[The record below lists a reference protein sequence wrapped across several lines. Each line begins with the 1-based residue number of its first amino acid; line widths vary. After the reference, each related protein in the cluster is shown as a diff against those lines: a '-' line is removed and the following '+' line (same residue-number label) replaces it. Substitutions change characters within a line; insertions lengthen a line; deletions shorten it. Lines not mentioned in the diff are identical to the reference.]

1 MAGSRQGVLI
11 TFEGCDGGGKT
22 TQLRLLAERL
32 KQTKRAFLK
41 LREPGG
47 TDIGEVV
54 RSILLQKKHSAL
66 CAETELLLFEAA
78 RAQLVHEIICPAL
91 HEGKI
96 VLCDRFM
103 DSTTAYQ
110 GFGRHLSSE
119 AIKVMNAFATGGV
132 FPNMTFLLDVSQEV
146 SRQRVL
152 QRTFGGLDRM
162 EDEEQAFGV
171 RVREG
176 YLRLA
181 EAHPERIVVVDA
193 CHDEQKIADFIWGK
207 VQKAFLADE

>member
-1 MAGSRQGVLI
+1 MTYSHRGVLI

-22 TQLRLLAERL
+22 TQLRLLAERF
-32 KQTKRAFLK
+32 KQIKRAFLA

-47 TDIGEVV
+47 TDVGEMV
-54 RSILLQKKHSAL
+54 RSILLQKKHSSL
-66 CAETELLLFEAA
+66 CAEAELLLFEAA
-78 RAQLVHEIICPAL
+78 RAQLVHEVIRPAL
-91 HEGKI
+91 DEGKI

-110 GFGRHLSSE
+110 GSGRHLSLK
-119 AIKVMNAFATGGV
+119 AIDVMNAFATGDV
-132 FPNMTFLLDVSQEV
+132 CPNMTFLLDVPSEV

-152 QRTFGGLDRM
+152 QRTFNDLDRI
-162 EDEEQAFGV
+162 EGEELNFYE

-181 EAHPERIVVVDA
+181 ETYPDRIVVVDA
-193 CHDEQKIADFIWGK
+193 CRDKELIADFIWEK
-207 VQKAFLADE
+207 VQRILANG

>member
-1 MAGSRQGVLI
+1 MTHPHRGILI

-22 TQLRLLAERL
+22 TQLQLLAERL
-32 KQTKRAFLK
+32 KQTKQAFLA

-47 TDIGEVV
+47 TDVGEVM
-54 RSILLQKKHSAL
+54 RSILLQKKHASL
-66 CAETELLLFEAA
+66 CSEAELLLFEAA
-78 RAQLVHEIICPAL
+78 RAQLVHEVIRPAL
-91 HEGKI
+91 DEGKI

-110 GFGRHLSSE
+110 GAGRHLSLE
-119 AIKVMNAFATGGV
+119 AIDVMNAFATGDV
-132 FPNMTFLLDVSQEV
+132 CPNMTFLLDVPPKV

-152 QRTFGGLDRM
+152 QRTFSYLDRI
-162 EDEEQAFGV
+162 EGEELNFYE

-181 EAHPERIVVVDA
+181 ETYPDRIVVVDA
-193 CHDEQKIADFIWGK
+193 CRDKEVIADFIWEK
-207 VQKAFLADE
+207 VQRILANG

>member
-1 MAGSRQGVLI
+1 MTYSHQGILI

-22 TQLRLLAERL
+22 TQLQLLTERL
-32 KQTKRAFLK
+32 KQTKRAFLA

-47 TDIGEVV
+47 TDIGETV
-54 RSILLQKKHSAL
+54 RSILLQKKHASL
-66 CAETELLLFEAA
+66 CAEAELLLFEAA
-78 RAQLVHEIICPAL
+78 RAQLVHEVIRPAL
-91 HEGKI
+91 NEGKI

-110 GFGRHLSSE
+110 GAGRYLSLK
-119 AIKVMNAFATGGV
+119 AINVMNAFATGDV
-132 FPNMTFLLDVSQEV
+132 RPDVTFLLDVPPKV

-152 QRTFGGLDRM
+152 QRTFNDLDRM
-162 EDEEQAFGV
+162 EGEELNFYE

-181 EAHPERIVVVDA
+181 ETHPERIIVVDA
-193 CHDEQKIADFIWGK
+193 CRDKEVIADFIWEK
-207 VQKAFLADE
+207 VQCILPTDE

>member
-1 MAGSRQGVLI
+1 MI

-22 TQLRLLAERL
+22 TQLRLLAERF
-32 KQTKRAFLK
+32 KQIKRAFLA

-47 TDIGEVV
+47 TDVGEMV
-54 RSILLQKKHSAL
+54 RSILLQKKHSSL
-66 CAETELLLFEAA
+66 CAEAELLLFEAA
-78 RAQLVHEIICPAL
+78 RAQLVHEVIRPAL
-91 HEGKI
+91 DEGKI

-110 GFGRHLSSE
+110 GSGRHLSLK
-119 AIKVMNAFATGGV
+119 AIDVMNAFATGDV
-132 FPNMTFLLDVSQEV
+132 CPNMTFLLDVPSEV

-152 QRTFGGLDRM
+152 QRTFNDLDRI
-162 EDEEQAFGV
+162 EGEELNFYE

-181 EAHPERIVVVDA
+181 ETYPDRIVVVDA
-193 CHDEQKIADFIWGK
+193 CRDKELIADFIWEK
-207 VQKAFLADE
+207 VQRILANG

>member
-1 MAGSRQGVLI
+1 MTRSHRGILI

-22 TQLRLLAERL
+22 TQLRLLAERF
-32 KQTKRAFLK
+32 KQIKRAFLA

-54 RSILLQKKHSAL
+54 RSILLQKKHSSL
-66 CAETELLLFEAA
+66 CAEAELLLFEAA
-78 RAQLVHEIICPAL
+78 RAQLVHEVIRPAL
-91 HEGKI
+91 DGGKI

-110 GFGRHLSSE
+110 GSGRYLSLK
-119 AIKVMNAFATGGV
+119 AIDVMNAFATGDV
-132 FPNMTFLLDVSQEV
+132 CPDMTFLLDVPPEV

-152 QRTFGGLDRM
+152 QRTFSDLDRM
-162 EDEEQAFGV
+162 EGEELSFYK

-176 YLRLA
+176 YLSLGA
-181 EAHPERIVVVDA
+181 VHPERIVIVDA
-193 CHDEQKIADFIWGK
+193 CRNKKVIADFIWEK
-207 VQKAFLADE
+207 VQSILTRG

>member
-1 MAGSRQGVLI
+1 MI

-32 KQTKRAFLK
+32 RQTRRVFLA

-47 TDIGEVV
+47 TDVGEIV
-54 RSILLQKKHSAL
+54 RSILLQKKHASL
-66 CAETELLLFEAA
+66 CAEAELLLFEAA
-78 RAQLVHEIICPAL
+78 RAQLVHEIIRPAL
-91 HEGKI
+91 NEGKV

-110 GFGRHLSSE
+110 GSGRHLSLK
-119 AIKVMNAFATGGV
+119 AIDVMNAFATGDV
-132 FPNMTFLLDVSQEV
+132 CPNMTFLLDVPSEV

-152 QRTFGGLDRM
+152 QRTFNDLDRI
-162 EDEEQAFGV
+162 EGEELNFYE

-181 EAHPERIVVVDA
+181 ETYPDRIVVVDA
-193 CHDEQKIADFIWGK
+193 CRDKQEIADFIWEK
-207 VQKAFLADE
+207 VQCILPTDE

>member
-1 MAGSRQGVLI
+1 MTHPYQGVLI

-32 KQTKRAFLK
+32 KQTKRAFLA

-47 TDIGEVV
+47 TDIGETV
-54 RSILLQKKHSAL
+54 RSILLQKKRSSL
-66 CAETELLLFEAA
+66 CAEAELLLFEAA
-78 RAQLVHEIICPAL
+78 RAQLVHEVIRPAL
-91 HEGKI
+91 NEGKI

-110 GFGRHLSSE
+110 GAGRHLSLK
-119 AIKVMNAFATGGV
+119 AIDVMNAFATGDV
-132 FPNMTFLLDVSQEV
+132 CPDVTFLLDVPPEI

-152 QRTFGGLDRM
+152 QRTFNDLDRM
-162 EDEEQAFGV
+162 EGEELSFYE

-181 EAHPERIVVVDA
+181 TTHPERIIVVDA
-193 CHDEQKIADFIWGK
+193 CCDKETVADFIWEK
-207 VQKAFLADE
+207 VQSILTDG

>member
-1 MAGSRQGVLI
+1 MTHPHRGILI

-32 KQTKRAFLK
+32 KQTNRAFLA

-47 TDIGEVV
+47 TDVGEVV
-54 RSILLQKKHSAL
+54 RSILLQKKHASL
-66 CAETELLLFEAA
+66 CAEAALLLFEAA
-78 RAQLVHEIICPAL
+78 RAQLVHEIIRPAL
-91 HEGKI
+91 NEGKV

-110 GFGRHLSSE
+110 GSGRHLSLK
-119 AIKVMNAFATGGV
+119 AIDVLNAFATGDV
-132 FPNMTFLLDVSQEV
+132 CPNMTFLLDVPPKV

-152 QRTFGGLDRM
+152 QRTFNDLDRM
-162 EDEEQAFGV
+162 EGEELNFYE

-193 CHDEQKIADFIWGK
+193 CRDKKAVADFIWEK
-207 VQKAFLADE
+207 VHGILING

>member
-1 MAGSRQGVLI
+1 MARSHQGILI

-32 KQTKRAFLK
+32 KQIKRAFLA

-47 TDIGEVV
+47 TDVGETV
-54 RSILLQKKHSAL
+54 RSILLQKKHSSL
-66 CAETELLLFEAA
+66 CAEAELLLFEAA
-78 RAQLVHEIICPAL
+78 RAQLVHEVIRPAL
-91 HEGKI
+91 NEGKV

-110 GFGRHLSSE
+110 GAGRYLSLE
-119 AIKVMNAFATGGV
+119 AINVMNAFATSDV
-132 FPNMTFLLDVSQEV
+132 RPDVTFLLDVPPEV
-146 SRQRVL
+146 SRQRIL
-152 QRTFGGLDRM
+152 QRTFSDLDRM
-162 EDEEQAFGV
+162 EGEELSFYE

-181 EAHPERIVVVDA
+181 KAHPERIVVVDA
-193 CHDEQKIADFIWGK
+193 CCDKEVIADFIWKK
-207 VQKAFLADE
+207 VQGILTDG

>member
-1 MAGSRQGVLI
+1 MTHPSQGILI

-22 TQLRLLAERL
+22 TQLRSLAERL
-32 KQTKRAFLK
+32 KQTKRAFLA

-47 TDIGEVV
+47 TDIGETV
-54 RSILLQKKHSAL
+54 RLILLQKKHSSL
-66 CAETELLLFEAA
+66 CAKAELLLFEAA
-78 RAQLVHEIICPAL
+78 RAQLVHEVIRPAL
-91 HEGKI
+91 NEGKV

-110 GFGRHLSSE
+110 GAGRHLSLE
-119 AIKVMNAFATGGV
+119 AIDVMNAFTTGDTC
-132 FPNMTFLLDVSQEV
+132 PNMTFLLDVPPEV

-152 QRTFGGLDRM
+152 QRTFNDLDRM
-162 EDEEQAFGV
+162 EGEELSFYE

-181 EAHPERIVVVDA
+181 ATHSERITVVDA
-193 CHDEQKIADFIWGK
+193 CRDKQEIADFIWEK
-207 VQKAFLADE
+207 VQCILPTDE

>member
-1 MAGSRQGVLI
+1 MTHSHQGILI

-22 TQLRLLAERL
+22 TQLRLLAERF
-32 KQTKRAFLK
+32 KQTKRAFLA

-47 TDIGEVV
+47 TDIGETV
-54 RSILLQKKHSAL
+54 RSILLQKKHSSL
-66 CAETELLLFEAA
+66 CAEAELLLFEAA
-78 RAQLVHEIICPAL
+78 RAQLVHEVIRPAL
-91 HEGKI
+91 NEGKV

-110 GFGRHLSSE
+110 GAGRHLSLK
-119 AIKVMNAFATGGV
+119 AINVMNTFATGDV
-132 FPNMTFLLDVSQEV
+132 CPNRTFLLDVPPEV

-152 QRTFGGLDRM
+152 QRTFSGLDRM
-162 EDEEQAFGV
+162 EGEELSFYE

-181 EAHPERIVVVDA
+181 TTYPERIIVVDA
-193 CHDEQKIADFIWGK
+193 CRDKQEIADFIWEK
-207 VQKAFLADE
+207 VQGILTDG

>member
-1 MAGSRQGVLI
+1 MTYSHQGILI
-11 TFEGCDGGGKT
+11 AFEGCDGGGKT

-32 KQTKRAFLK
+32 KQTKRAFLA

-47 TDIGEVV
+47 TDIGETV
-54 RSILLQKKHSAL
+54 RSILLQKKHSSL

-78 RAQLVHEIICPAL
+78 RAQLVHEVIRPAL
-91 HEGKI
+91 NEGKI

-110 GFGRHLSSE
+110 GGGRHLSLE
-119 AIKVMNAFATGGV
+119 AIDVMNAFATGDV
-132 FPNMTFLLDVSQEV
+132 CPNMTFLLDVPPEV
-146 SRQRVL
+146 GRQRVL
-152 QRTFGGLDRM
+152 QRTFSGLDRM
-162 EDEEQAFGV
+162 EGEELSFYE

-181 EAHPERIVVVDA
+181 ATHPEQIIIVDA
-193 CHDEQKIADFIWGK
+193 CRDKQEIADFIWEK
-207 VQKAFLADE
+207 VQGILING

>member
-1 MAGSRQGVLI
+1 MTRFHRGILI

-32 KQTKRAFLK
+32 KQTKRAFLA

-47 TDIGEVV
+47 TDIGETV
-54 RSILLQKKHSAL
+54 RSILLQKKHSSL

-78 RAQLVHEIICPAL
+78 RAQLVHEVIRPAL
-91 HEGKI
+91 NEGKI

-110 GFGRHLSSE
+110 GTGRHLSLK
-119 AIKVMNAFATGGV
+119 AIDVMNAFATGDV
-132 FPNMTFLLDVSQEV
+132 CPNMTFLLDVPPEV
-146 SRQRVL
+146 NRQRVL
-152 QRTFGGLDRM
+152 QRTFSGLDRM
-162 EDEEQAFGV
+162 EGEELSFYE

-193 CHDEQKIADFIWGK
+193 CRDKKVIADFIWEK
-207 VQKAFLADE
+207 VQRILANG

>member
-1 MAGSRQGVLI
+1 MAFLHRGVLI

-32 KQTKRAFLK
+32 RQTKRAFLA

-47 TDIGEVV
+47 TDVGEIV
-54 RSILLQKKHSAL
+54 RSILLQKKHSSL
-66 CAETELLLFEAA
+66 CAEAELLLFEAA
-78 RAQLVHEIICPAL
+78 RAQLVHEIIHPAL
-91 HEGKI
+91 NEGKV

-110 GFGRHLSSE
+110 GSGRHLSLK
-119 AIKVMNAFATGGV
+119 AIDVLNAFATGDV
-132 FPNMTFLLDVSQEV
+132 CPNMTFLLDVPPKV

-152 QRTFGGLDRM
+152 QRTFNDLDRM
-162 EDEEQAFGV
+162 EGEELNFYE

-181 EAHPERIVVVDA
+181 EAHPERIIVVDA
-193 CHDEQKIADFIWGK
+193 CCDKEVIADFIWEK
-207 VQKAFLADE
+207 VHGILING

>member
-1 MAGSRQGVLI
+1 MTHPHRGILI

-32 KQTKRAFLK
+32 KQTKRAFLT

-47 TDIGEVV
+47 TDVGEVV
-54 RSILLQKKHSAL
+54 RSILLQKKHASL
-66 CAETELLLFEAA
+66 CSEAELLLFEAA
-78 RAQLVHEIICPAL
+78 RAQLVHEIIRPAL
-91 HEGKI
+91 NEGKV

-110 GFGRHLSSE
+110 GAGRHLSLE
-119 AIKVMNAFATGGV
+119 AIDVMNTFATGDV
-132 FPNMTFLLDVSQEV
+132 CPNMTFLLDVPPKV

-152 QRTFGGLDRM
+152 QRTFNDLDRM
-162 EDEEQAFGV
+162 EGEELNFYE

-181 EAHPERIVVVDA
+181 EAHPERIIVVDA
-193 CHDEQKIADFIWGK
+193 CRDKEVIADFIWEK
-207 VQKAFLADE
+207 VHGILING

>member
-1 MAGSRQGVLI
+1 MTHPHRGILI

-22 TQLRLLAERL
+22 MQLRLLAERL
-32 KQTKRAFLK
+32 KQTKREFLK

-47 TDIGEVV
+47 TDVGEVV
-54 RSILLQKKHSAL
+54 RSILLQKKCSSL
-66 CAETELLLFEAA
+66 CPETELLLFEAA
-78 RAQLVHEIICPAL
+78 RAQLVHEVIRPAL
-91 HEGKI
+91 NEAKI

-110 GFGRHLSSE
+110 GAGRHLSLE
-119 AIKVMNAFATGGV
+119 AIDVMNAFATGDV
-132 FPNMTFLLDVSQEV
+132 RPDITFLLDVPPEV

-152 QRTFGGLDRM
+152 QRTFNDLDRM
-162 EDEEQAFGV
+162 EDEELSFYK

-181 EAHPERIVVVDA
+181 EAYPERIVVVDA
-193 CHDEQKIADFIWGK
+193 CRDKEAVADFIWGK
-207 VQKAFLADE
+207 VQGILTNG